1 MKYIMRELHDI
12 KRAYDL
18 LQKEIHE
25 LKLSYNYDNGFKKK
39 EDLSKFIEENRDI
52 LEQSNN
58 LKDQITQLEWEL
70 LSPAERAKKEQ
81 QRKLSKL
88 KRQGKL

>member
-1 MKYIMRELHDI
+1 MRELHDI

-25 LKLSYNYDNGFKKK
+25 LKLSYNYDNGFKNK

-58 LKDQITQLEWEL
+58 LKDQILQLEWEL
-70 LSPAERAKKEQ
+70 LSPAERAEKEQ
-81 QRKLSKL
+81 QHKLSKL